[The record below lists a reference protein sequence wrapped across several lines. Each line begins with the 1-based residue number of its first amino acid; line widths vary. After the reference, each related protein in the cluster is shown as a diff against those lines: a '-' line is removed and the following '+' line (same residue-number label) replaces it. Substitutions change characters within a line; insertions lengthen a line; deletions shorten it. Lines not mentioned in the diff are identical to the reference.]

1 MTNQYQWSSFLKP
14 VNLPNYYHILQRKH
28 PLKISI
34 VDVMNMQYY
43 MDKLKKVLI
52 SNINK
57 HHWKTIDSYFLSVS
71 YGVDIIMGLYIYKLH
86 IV

>member
-1 MTNQYQWSSFLKP
+1 MVK
-14 VNLPNYYHILQRKH
+14 LPQAREFAQLLPYFAMKH
-28 PLKISI
+28 PLEISI